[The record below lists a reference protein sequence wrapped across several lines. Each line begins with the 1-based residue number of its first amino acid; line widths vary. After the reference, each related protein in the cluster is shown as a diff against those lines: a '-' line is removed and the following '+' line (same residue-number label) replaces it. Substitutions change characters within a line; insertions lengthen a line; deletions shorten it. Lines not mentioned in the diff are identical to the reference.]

1 MTIEEILTQSI
12 RIEIDKQILMELGE
26 LAGADF
32 TEQIKDME
40 KKYQTMLDRKLG
52 KLSNKDIHE
61 TTDL

>member
-12 RIEIDKQILMELGE
+12 RIEIDKQILIELGE
-26 LAGADF
+26 SAGVDF

-40 KKYQTMLDRKLG
+40 KKYLTMLDRKLG